1 MVGANEEDSN
11 ASGVNGDQSNT
22 LAIDSGAAYVFARD
36 GTDWNERAYLK
47 ASNTTAGD
55 EFGWSV
61 GISGDTLVVGAHKEN
76 GSAIGVDGPDDDL
89 TPQSG
94 AAYIF
99 SVPAADLI
107 FNNGFE

>member
-1 MVGANEEDSN
+1 MANGSH
-11 ASGVNGDQSNT
+11 SCRIKIRFGCLG
-22 LAIDSGAAYVFARD
+22 FF
-36 GTDWNERAYLK
+36 
-47 ASNTTAGD
+47 GD

-61 GISGDTLVVGAHKEN
+61 GISGDTLVVGAHKES